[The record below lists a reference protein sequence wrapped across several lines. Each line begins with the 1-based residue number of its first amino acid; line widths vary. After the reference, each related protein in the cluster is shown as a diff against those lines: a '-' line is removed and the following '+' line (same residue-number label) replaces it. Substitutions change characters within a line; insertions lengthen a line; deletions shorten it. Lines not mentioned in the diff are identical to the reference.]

1 MNNGV
6 REDGNIIHKPVLLEE
21 VCQAF
26 GSFAPLNYQAQKIKP
41 IIVDATIGAGGH
53 SVELIKRGA
62 YIIGV
67 DADREMVK
75 IAGENL
81 KKTLRAMRLSEPE
94 ACPTGNCNDL
104 FTIVNENFINLERIL
119 KDLKIH
125 KVDGI
130 LFDLGISSYHYTF
143 DRGFSFQDPDSPLDM
158 RLSKDQQVT
167 GADLLNA
174 LPKKQLADMFLKALP
189 YVRSSRLSNAVLEYR
204 EVKKIEKTGDFLEII
219 AKVTPLAFRERRRI
233 NNSTLPFMALRMAV
247 NSELENLKLAL
258 DRSWHLLKQN
268 GVLAVITF
276 HSGED
281 SVVKEI
287 FNKFARLGEGL
298 VGGKFVRPD
307 ELEIRD
313 NPRARS
319 AKLRFIQKV

>member
-21 VCQAF
+21 VCQVF
-26 GSFAPLNYQAQKIKP
+26 GSFALLNNQAQKIKP

-53 SVELIKRGA
+53 SGELIKRGA
-62 YIIGV
+62 YVVGM

-75 IAGENL
+75 IARENL
-81 KKTLRAMRLSEPE
+81 KKLTCL
-94 ACPTGNCNDL
+94 TGNYNDF
-104 FTIVNENFINLERIL
+104 FTIINDNFINIERAL
-119 KDLKIH
+119 KDLKIDM
-125 KVDGI
+125 VDGI

-143 DRGFSFQDPDSPLDM
+143 DRGFSFQDPESPLDM
-158 RLSKDQQVT
+158 RLSGDQQVT
-167 GADLLNA
+167 GADILNA
-174 LPKKQLADMFLKALP
+174 LPKKQLADMFLKTMP
-189 YVRSSRLSNAVLEYR
+189 YRRSIGLSKAVLEYR
-204 EVKKIEKTGDFLEII
+204 NVKKIEKAGDFLEII
-219 AKVTPLAFRERRRI
+219 EKVTPLTYRERRKI
-233 NNSTLPFMALRMAV
+233 SNSTLPFMALRMAV
-247 NSELENLKLAL
+247 NSELENLKIAI

-276 HSGED
+276 HWGED

-319 AKLRFIQKV
+319 AKLRFIQKK

>member
-1 MNNGV
+1 MNKGEWDSKDV
-6 REDGNIIHKPVLLEE
+6 LHKPVLLEE
-21 VCQAF
+21 VCQVF
-26 GSFAPLNYQAQKIKP
+26 GSFAPLNNQAQKNKP

-75 IAGENL
+75 IAGDNL
-81 KKTLRAMRLSEPE
+81 KKL

-104 FTIVNENFINLERIL
+104 FTIVNDNFINLERVL

-143 DRGFSFQDPDSPLDM
+143 DRGFSFQYPDSPLDM
-158 RLSKDQQVT
+158 RLSSDQQVT
-167 GADLLNA
+167 GADILNA
-174 LPKKQLADMFLKALP
+174 LPKKQLIDMFLKALP
-189 YVRSSRLSNAVLEYR
+189 YGRSMQLSKAVFEYR
-204 EVKKIEKTGDFLEII
+204 NVKKIEKVGDFLEII
-219 AKVTPLAFRERRRI
+219 AKVTPLAFRERRKI
-233 NNSTLPFMALRMAV
+233 NNSTLPFMALRIAV
-247 NSELENLKLAL
+247 NSELENLKVAL

-281 SVVKEI
+281 LVVKEF
-287 FNKFARLGEGL
+287 FNNLARSGEGL
-298 VGGKFVRPD
+298 VRGKFVSPGD
-307 ELEIRD
+307 SEIRD

-319 AKLRFIQKV
+319 AKLRFIQKL